1 MSRDKL
7 KQLAGSVCGWLLL
20 LNMIYQI
27 YSKFVNEH

>member
-1 MSRDKL
+1 MTMERL

-27 YSKFVNEH
+27 YSKFAK